1 MKRAFTVLLAALLLC
16 CALAPA
22 AMAAQTPATVSV
34 PVSLTVTGSEPVSG
48 AKAVFYLTPENGG
61 PAPAQATVT
70 LNLKKGENTGAF
82 TLTMDKV
89 GEYLYTLHMGSESTY
104 YKDAYD
110 AGEYVVKVTV
120 SNDVDNNY
128 ASLKAAVAIRKLE
141 ETDDPDAQK
150 WSAASYSLPLTEV
163 TVNKKW
169 VKNSAKIPES
179 ITMRLNRVHTEPNE
193 TNDKVSDTY
202 TTKVS
207 DVELTLNGNW
217 THTWTGLDSR
227 DCTYTV
233 EEIDCPKTFT
243 PSYKQEGN
251 VWNYT
256 NTGFTGDSLIQ
267 TGQLNWPIPVLVCF
281 GSLLILAGVW
291 MMRRKEEK
299 DA

>member
-22 AMAAQTPATVSV
+22 TLAAQTPAAVSV
-34 PVSLTVTGSEPVSG
+34 PVSLTVTGSDPVSG

-61 PAPAQATVT
+61 PAPAQSTVT
-70 LNLKKGENTGAF
+70 LDLKKGENTGAF
-82 TLTMDKV
+82 TLSMDKV
-89 GEYLYTLHMGSESTY
+89 GVYEYRLHMGSESTY
-104 YKDAYD
+104 YQAGYD
-110 AGEYVVKVTV
+110 AGEYLVKITV

-141 ETDDPDAQK
+141 ESDDPDAQK
-150 WSAASYSLPLTEV
+150 WAAAGYTLPLTEV

-179 ITMRLNRVHTEPNE
+179 ITMRLNRVT
-193 TNDKVSDTY
+193 KVDNGDAVNSVS
-202 TTKVS
+202 TKVS

-217 THTWTGLDSR
+217 THTWKGLDSR
-227 DCTYTV
+227 DCSYTV
-233 EEIDCPKTFT
+233 DEIDCPKTFT
-243 PSYKQEGN
+243 PSCKQEGN

-256 NTGFTGDSLIQ
+256 NTGFVGDSLIQ